1 MAYTREF
8 FPKLNFVY
16 TLATGTLDD
25 QTLMIHLMSFYTEST
40 GFDFIRELVDTSGL
54 HSIKGVT
61 VQGLIRA
68 AETQKKLFPGRD
80 FRAAVMV
87 NSDEYRKGVKIYSSL
102 ANTRELQ
109 IKAFE
114 NGLDEPLA
122 WLGYNKEDRIKIK
135 RFINRRTT
143 ARHQHRPI
151 PFEL

>member
-1 MAYTREF
+1 MAYTREL
-8 FPKLNFVY
+8 FPRLNFVY

-40 GFDFIRELVDTSGL
+40 GFEVIRELMDTRGL
-54 HSIKGVT
+54 HSMEGVT
-61 VQGLIRA
+61 VRGLIRA
-68 AETQKKLFPGRD
+68 AETQRKLFPGRD

-122 WLGYNKEDRIKIK
+122 WLGYKKEDRIKIK
-135 RFINRRTT
+135 RFIS
-143 ARHQHRPI
+143 RHTPSRKHHRPI
-151 PFEL
+151 PVEP